1 MLVKFD
7 LNLYS
12 FLQVVHCGRVD
23 AVAFAIGMCF
33 LVQLQMAGYGIYLQ
47 VCWDGLACWSRLYHL
62 VLNSEQAEERA
73 PSAWGGLSGS
83 QAAGQWP
90 SPLCTGRDHSAA
102 QDWLWQGSARFSR
115 MLSTVARGGAESH
128 QGAHQQATGGPRSP
142 SVIYAERCPTH
153 PLSRAR
159 T

>member
-1 MLVKFD
+1 MLVESD

-23 AVAFAIGMCF
+23 AVAFMLRMCF
-33 LVQLQMAGYGIYLQ
+33 LVQLQKDGYGIYLQ
-47 VCWDGLACWSRLYHL
+47 VCWDGLACWSRLDHL
-62 VLNSEQAEERA
+62 VLNSKQAEERA

-102 QDWLWQGSARFSR
+102 QDWLWQGSARCSR
-115 MLSTVARGGAESH
+115 MLSTVARGGAAIKGRISRRR
-128 QGAHQQATGGPRSP
+128 GVPAR
-142 SVIYAERCPTH
+142 
-153 PLSRAR
+153 PLSSTLRGVQPTPYQEPR